1 MRKNLRRLTP
11 RHLKM
16 IECLSRGGMTQKEVS
31 KQFGISQTWLSL
43 LRKDPL
49 WRAKEA
55 EYKEH
60 IQQTWEINILSMVPD
75 ALDALR
81 EALYSSVQSIR
92 IKAAKEILKRGGID
106 GKSSNEAKGS
116 IFIDMYKPK
125 LMKGKNDAVEVRNCQ
140 KKDSE
145 GEIG

>member
-1 MRKNLRRLTP
+1 MRKNLMRLTP

-49 WRAKEA
+49 WQAKEA

-60 IQQTWEINILSMVPD
+60 IEQTWEINILSMVPD
-75 ALDALR
+75 AIDTLR

-106 GKSSNEAKGS
+106 GKSSNEVKGA
-116 IFIDMYKPK
+116 IFINMYKPK
-125 LMKGKNDAVEVRNCQ
+125 
-140 KKDSE
+140 